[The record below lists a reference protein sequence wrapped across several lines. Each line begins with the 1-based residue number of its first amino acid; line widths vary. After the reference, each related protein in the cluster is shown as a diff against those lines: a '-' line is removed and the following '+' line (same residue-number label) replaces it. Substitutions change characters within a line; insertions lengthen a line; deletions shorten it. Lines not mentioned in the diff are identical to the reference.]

1 MPTVDPTGDDMQ
13 IIISESLLRY
23 ISSAVWNNTQFLLNH
38 NPTLGSDNIF
48 MSLDGQIIQIPCTT
62 DVMDKIFPGVA

>member
-48 MSLDGQIIQIPCTT
+48 MSLDG
-62 DVMDKIFPGVA
+62 